1 MNWRTRAEASLN
13 SLKALAAAW
22 GSDFLS
28 ELQAEWHSRPLIRH
42 LSALALCL
50 LVVLVVLVGVLERST
65 KRASVATTINGTK
78 QTVETRHAPARVD
91 AFQQSTSKL
100 SSVDQPI
107 RRH

>member
-1 MNWRTRAEASLN
+1 MNWRTRAEAGLN
-13 SLKALAAAW
+13 SLKALAAAL

-50 LVVLVVLVGVLERST
+50 LVVLVGVLERST
-65 KRASVATTINGTK
+65 KRTSVATAINGTK
-78 QTVETRHAPARVD
+78 QAVEIRHAPARVD
-91 AFQQSTSKL
+91 AIQQSTSKL

>member
-50 LVVLVVLVGVLERST
+50 LVVLVGVLERST